1 MDVKELRKL
10 DEKELSKK
18 LLDKR
23 KEYANMFYEKRLGK
37 VSNTSKLKVAR
48 KEISRILTVLS
59 EKEIMKNG

>member
-1 MDVKELRKL
+1 
-10 DEKELSKK
+10 
-18 LLDKR
+18 
-23 KEYANMFYEKRLGK
+23 MFYEKRLGK